1 MSAILSIDP
10 SQFEA
15 ARIDGATW
23 LQEFFYLTLPSIWP
37 IITVT
42 TAFRAVDAFTKV
54 FDIVFMTTGGGGPA
68 QATEVFPLLVWKTAF
83 SHLRFG
89 QASALAVIAILI
101 SFLLGGGLLLIR
113 RKKMRLSFR
122 TKLIIYIC

>member
-54 FDIVFMTTGGGGPA
+54 FDIVFMTTGGGPA

-113 RKKMRLSFR
+113 RKK
-122 TKLIIYIC
+122 